1 MILFLSDGRLG
12 NQLFQYAFLNT
23 IAKNNE
29 KIITANMEQFVGKF
43 DIKNKN
49 FQHLELGKYNLFF
62 IRKLIKP
69 YFLKLLIKVKLIGY
83 IRQERSQTSA
93 VPLYIIKKG
102 FLPITLVETNFFQ
115 SEFFFDKDKV
125 DFSLNVRYIKEAEK
139 FLAQVPKENTKI
151 FVHVR
156 RGDYIFE
163 SYLGVQG
170 IDLPKN
176 YFEKAM
182 EEIAKDIENPFFV
195 FLSDDF
201 SFVKCCFE
209 NIENKIISKNSMA
222 TDLAIMS
229 LCEYGI
235 VSNSSFS
242 WWGAYMM
249 KNKKKVIFPKYWYGW
264 KSKIE
269 SHVGIQPTWAKIIEV
284 EA

>member
-1 MILFLSDGRLG
+1 MLLFLSDGRLG

-23 IAKNNE
+23 IAKENE
-29 KIITANMEQFVGKF
+29 KIVTSNMEQFIDKF
-43 DIKNKN
+43 DIDNIN
-49 FQHLELGKYNLFF
+49 FKHFSLGKYWKFF
-62 IRKLIKP
+62 IRKFSRPFLMLCVR
-69 YFLKLLIKVKLIGY
+69 LKLIDYICQDRDGTSSLSTFSIQKGLWPIK
-83 IRQERSQTSA
+83 
-93 VPLYIIKKG
+93 
-102 FLPITLVETNFFQ
+102 LVETNFFQ
-115 SEFFFDKDKV
+115 SERFFDKKKV
-125 DFSLNVRYIKEAEK
+125 DFKIKDKYSEEAK
-139 FLAQVPKENTKI
+139 SFLSEISDEYTKI